1 MTYTYDMICN
11 MDDADVIDVIR
22 LDDEQSES
30 VLDMFVKKHKDL
42 VRKRARKLYLVG
54 GETED
59 LIQEGMIGLYKAI
72 LEYKRDKNVSFAEFA
87 DTIIY
92 RHM

>member
-1 MTYTYDMICN
+1 MTYTYDMICK

-42 VRKRARKLYLVG
+42 VRKRA
-54 GETED
+54 
-59 LIQEGMIGLYKAI
+59 
-72 LEYKRDKNVSFAEFA
+72 
-87 DTIIY
+87 
-92 RHM
+92 